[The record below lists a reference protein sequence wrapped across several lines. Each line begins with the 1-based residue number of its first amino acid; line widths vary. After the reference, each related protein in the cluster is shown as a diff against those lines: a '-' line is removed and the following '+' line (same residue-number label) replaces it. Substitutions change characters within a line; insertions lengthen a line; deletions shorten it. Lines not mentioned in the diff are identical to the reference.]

1 MVDSVAAFFAV
12 AAVVIVTPGPDT
24 ALTIR
29 NTLLGGRRAGFFTAL
44 GVSTG
49 QATWTVATSAGVS
62 ARLVASEPAFAA
74 VRTAGAAY
82 LIFLGV
88 QALYG
93 ALAQDAPLRDDARL
107 PDRPRPGLAP
117 HHALRQG
124 VISNLTNPKMAAF
137 FPALLPQF
145 TRDGEAAFPA
155 LLVLGFLFSV
165 MTLVWLAAY
174 AFAVSRAAGFLART
188 SIRRSL
194 EAATGAVLVGLGLRL
209 AAGSR

>member
-1 MVDSVAAFFAV
+1 M
-12 AAVVIVTPGPDT
+12 
-24 ALTIR
+24 
-29 NTLLGGRRAGFFTAL
+29 
-44 GVSTG
+44 
-49 QATWTVATSAGVS
+49 
-62 ARLVASEPAFAA
+62 
-74 VRTAGAAY
+74 RTAGAAY

-107 PDRPRPGLAP
+107 PDRPRPGLTPRRAM
-117 HHALRQG
+117 RQG

-145 TRDGEAAFPA
+145 APDGEAAFPA

-174 AFAVSRAAGFLART
+174 AFAVSGAAGFLARAG
-188 SIRRSL
+188 IRRSL